1 MADWTLNTREGAMR
15 KTVVTCV
22 VICLLAGL
30 SVSAWADGAKN
41 LSTKNTTPA
50 AVAKPAELM
59 DINSASKDDLQKLPG
74 IGAAY
79 SQKIITG
86 RPYARKDELVSK
98 QIIPQAT
105 YDKIKELIIAKQ
117 KK

>member
-1 MADWTLNTREGAMR
+1 MKKLAI
-15 KTVVTCV
+15 TCGV
-22 VICLLAGL
+22 LFLLAGL
-30 SVSAWADGAKN
+30 TAAALADGPKN
-41 LSTKNTTPA
+41 LGTKNATQQA
-50 AVAKPAELM
+50 VVAKPAEPL
-59 DINSASKDDLQKLPG
+59 DINSASKNELQTLPG

-79 SQKIITG
+79 SQKIISG

-98 QIIPQAT
+98 KIVPQAT